1 MIVPFTQAF
10 GENGQPHKQA
20 AGSRDLQRKKR
31 GGKRPS
37 FAQAMIDPNS
47 KPSSTRR
54 KWLVRAGVV
63 GGVVVIGSWAWAAH
77 HAVLPLMG
85 QLITFAEAS
94 PYTPLAFGLGATL
107 LPLAFFPETV
117 VAIGSGVLFGLTGGV
132 VATVA
137 TQTVGGMMAYGIGR
151 RLKERT
157 TEDKPLSPKLAPYI
171 APLQDKPFESVLI
184 MRLLY
189 LPHELVSYASGWLQ
203 VDWQPYLWG
212 TALGLIP
219 SSIVFASVGASIRN
233 GVLTNASLLS
243 PQMLLIS
250 GGVLVG
256 GFVLAKAL
264 QQPQQEGLE
273 GDTPLPLPAI

>member
-1 MIVPFTQAF
+1 MIVPFAQAF
-10 GENGQPHKQA
+10 GENGQPQKQ
-20 AGSRDLQRKKR
+20 RPPTQEVKRKKR
-31 GGKRPS
+31 KGERPS
-37 FAQAMIDPNS
+37 FAQLLLDPNY

-54 KWLVRAGVV
+54 KWLIGAGVV
-63 GGVVVIGSWAWAAH
+63 GGVALIGGWVWATH
-77 HAVLPLMG
+77 QAVFPLMR

-117 VAIGSGVLFGLTGGV
+117 VAIASGVLFGLTGGV

-137 TQTVGGMMAYGIGR
+137 TQPAGGMIAYGIGR
-151 RLKERT
+151 QLKERT
-157 TEDKPLSPKLAPYI
+157 TEDKPLSPKLAPYV
-171 APLQDKPFESVLI
+171 APLQERPFESVLI

-189 LPHELVSYASGWLQ
+189 LPHEFVSYACGWLA
-203 VDWQPYLWG
+203 VEWQPYFWG

-243 PQMLLIS
+243 PQMLLVS

-256 GFVLAKAL
+256 GIVLAKAL
-264 QQPQQEGLE
+264 QQPQQEE
-273 GDTPLPLPAI
+273 PTPPQIL